1 MSEEKE
7 KLSKGEFEACVE
19 LAKSIQPSIALNIQL
34 VELAKKVWYRR
45 EDQWIDRLW
54 VSQQD
59 LQCLLQVA
67 FEERP
72 FTLNYVKK
80 KHRDTTTNGLKEKV
94 LPDLVKVGMITKN
107 ETGRY
112 VTYLVNQSG
121 REWIL
126 YNLLQCARCHNTGI
140 CERCKD
146 GSDEPN
152 HDKCY
157 WCDDKKTCDRCD
169 ELFREL
175 GGHHKLVELI
185 NNSIV
190 A

>member
-7 KLSKGEFEACVE
+7 KLSKGEFEACLE
-19 LAKSIQPSIALNIQL
+19 LAKSIQPSIAINMQL
-34 VELAKKVWYRR
+34 VELVKKVWYRR

-59 LQCLLQVA
+59 LQCLLNVA

-94 LPDLVKVGMITKN
+94 LPDLVKVGMITKD

-112 VTYLVNQSG
+112 VTYLVTQSG

-126 YNLLQCARCHNTGI
+126 YNILQCARCHMTGI
-140 CERCKD
+140 CERCKED
-146 GSDEPN
+146 CPD
-152 HDKCY
+152 DKCY
-157 WCDDKKTCDRCD
+157 WCDGKKTCDRCD

-185 NNSIV
+185 NNCIV